1 MRRVF
6 NYSSIDSINTD
17 QMYPGKYVYQD
28 FDINHLFEDLD
39 PEFIKKVKPGDIIL
53 AGKNFGY
60 GSSREQP
67 VVGLKKVGIKAV
79 IAKSFARI
87 FYRSGINQGLLL
99 IESPEAV
106 EAYKEGDGVEVDSKE
121 GKIRVG
127 KNTFQFPPLP
137 VELQEILKDGGLLAH
152 IVKELK

>member
-1 MRRVF
+1 MSRVF
-6 NYSSIDSINTD
+6 NYSNIDSINTD
-17 QMYPGKYVYQD
+17 EMYPGKYIYQE
-28 FDINHLFEDLD
+28 FDLCHLFEDLD
-39 PEFIKKVKPGDIIL
+39 PNFIGQAKPGDIIFG
-53 AGKNFGY
+53 GKNFGC

-106 EAYKEGDGVEVDSKE
+106 EAYKEGDEVEVDSKE
-121 GKIRVG
+121 GKIKVG
-127 KNTFQFPPLP
+127 KNAFQFPPLP
-137 VELQEILKDGGLLAH
+137 FELQEILKDGGLLAH